1 MSNPTNAVST
11 ELDAVNQILSS
22 VGQAPVSTLDMQNP
36 EVYIVLSTLR
46 EVNKQVQSES
56 WTFNTERHVELSRD
70 GNNKIKVPASALSVD
85 ANVQKYNDK
94 YNIVRKQGYLY
105 DMYQHT
111 DVFDE
116 NLVVD
121 IVWLVTFADLPPIVQ
136 SYVVARA
143 ARIVS
148 VKLVG
153 DSEIFQ
159 LLQEQELQTRVALME
174 YETQQGDY
182 SMFGFREEDNYYT
195 SYQPFTTLTR

>member
-70 GNNKIKVPASALSVD
+70 SNNKIKAPASALSVD

-105 DMYQHT
+105 DMYEHT
-111 DVFDE
+111 NVFEED
-116 NLVVD
+116 LVVD
-121 IVWLVTFADLPPIVQ
+121 IVWLVAFADLPPIVQ

-143 ARIVS
+143 ARVVA
-148 VKLVG
+148 VKLIG
-153 DSEIFQ
+153 DSEVFQ
-159 LLQEQELQTRVALME
+159 LLQEQELQTRVALTE

>member
-148 VKLVG
+148 VKLIG

>member
-22 VGQAPVSTLDMQNP
+22 VGQAPVSTLDMRNP

-70 GNNKIKVPASALSVD
+70 NNNKIKVPASALSVD

-111 DVFDE
+111 NVFEED
-116 NLVVD
+116 LVVD
-121 IVWLVTFADLPPIVQ
+121 IVWLVAFADLPPIVQ

-143 ARIVS
+143 ARVVA
-148 VKLVG
+148 VKLIG

>member
-1 MSNPTNAVST
+1 
-11 ELDAVNQILSS
+11 
-22 VGQAPVSTLDMQNP
+22 MQNP

>member
-56 WTFNTERHVELSRD
+56 WTFNTERHVELARD
-70 GNNKIKVPASALSVD
+70 NNNKIKVPASALSVD

-94 YNIVRKQGYLY
+94 YNIVRRQGYLY
-105 DMYQHT
+105 DMYKHT
-111 DVFDE
+111 NVFDE
-116 NLVVD
+116 DLVVD
-121 IVWLVTFADLPPIVQ
+121 IVWLIAYADLPPIVQ

-148 VKLVG
+148 VKLIG

>member
-56 WTFNTERHVELSRD
+56 WTFNTERHVELCRD